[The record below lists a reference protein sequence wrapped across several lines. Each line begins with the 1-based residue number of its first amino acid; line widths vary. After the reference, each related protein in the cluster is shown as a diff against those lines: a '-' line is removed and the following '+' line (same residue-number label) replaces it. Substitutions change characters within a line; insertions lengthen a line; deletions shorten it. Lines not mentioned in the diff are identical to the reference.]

1 MSILISN
8 HPTAS
13 TLSVGTEVGTD
24 LARQLHR
31 LAPRAA
37 ITTATAGRYADGG
50 GLYLVVAPS
59 GSRKWVFRFRW
70 KGRLSDMGLGSASV
84 VPLSRARERA
94 AEARLKI
101 AEGNNPLA
109 AKRAARS
116 IPTFGVFA
124 DDLVESVKSQWR
136 NEKHQKQFQSTLE
149 RHAADLRPLRLD
161 EIETAH
167 VLDALKPI
175 WTSNPETASRV
186 RGRIERVLDA
196 AKAKG
201 YRSGEN
207 PARWKG
213 HLDQLLPKRAQ
224 LTRGHHAAL
233 PFPGVPAF
241 IQDLRSRPGMSALA
255 LEFTIL
261 TAARSGEVRGATWR
275 EIDLEKGVWTVP
287 ADRMKAG
294 REHRVPLSRRA
305 VEILDQ
311 VALLAGDDPEAY
323 LFPGPKGGRTS
334 LSDAAFSA
342 LLKRMGKDGVL
353 TPHGFRS
360 SFRDWAGETTTFP
373 REVAEMCLAHAVGD
387 MTERAYR
394 RGDALSKRRELIDA
408 WSLYCEGGASKPV
421 GDAKVDQ

>member
-1 MSILISN
+1 M
-8 HPTAS
+8 
-13 TLSVGTEVGTD
+13 
-24 LARQLHR
+24 ARQLHR

-37 ITTATAGRYADGG
+37 VTTSVSGRYADGG
-50 GLYLVVAPS
+50 GLYLVVAAS

-94 AEARLKI
+94 AEARLQI
-101 AEGNNPLA
+101 AEGINPLS
-109 AKRAARS
+109 AKRASRS
-116 IPTFGVFA
+116 IPKFGEFA
-124 DDLVESVKSQWR
+124 DDLVASVKSQWR
-136 NEKHQKQFQSTLE
+136 NEKHQAQVQSTLE
-149 RHAADLRPLRLD
+149 RHADGLRPLRLD

-167 VLDALKPI
+167 VLDSLRVI
-175 WTSNPETASRV
+175 WSSKSETASRV
-186 RGRIERVLDA
+186 RGRIEWVLDA

-233 PFPGVPAF
+233 PFPDVPAF
-241 IQDLRSRPGMSALA
+241 IQDLRTRPGMSALA

-261 TAARSGEVRGATWR
+261 TAARSGEVRGTTWR
-275 EIDLEKGVWTVP
+275 EIDLTKAVWTVP
-287 ADRMKAG
+287 ASRMKAG
-294 REHRVPLSRRA
+294 REHRVPLCRRA
-305 VEILDQ
+305 VEILGQ
-311 VALLAGDDPEAY
+311 VAMLAGDDPEAFV
-323 LFPGPKGGRTS
+323 FPGPKGSGTA

-373 REVAEMCLAHAVGD
+373 RDVAEMCLAHAVGD

-394 RGDALSKRRELIDA
+394 RGDALAKRRELIDA
-408 WSLYCEGGASKPV
+408 WGLYCERGAPEREA
-421 GDAKVDQ
+421 GAEADQ

>member
-1 MSILISN
+1 MVS
-8 HPTAS
+8 
-13 TLSVGTEVGTD
+13 
-24 LARQLHR
+24 
-31 LAPRAA
+31 
-37 ITTATAGRYADGG
+37 
-50 GLYLVVAPS
+50 PS

-70 KGRLSDMGLGSASV
+70 KGRLSDMGLGSATV

-94 AEARLKI
+94 AEARLSI
-101 AEGNNPLA
+101 AEGVNPLV
-109 AKRAARS
+109 AKRAGRS

-124 DDLVESVKSQWR
+124 DDLVEAVKSQWR
-136 NEKHQKQFQSTLE
+136 NAKHQKQFQSTLE
-149 RHAADLRPLRLD
+149 RHAADLRPMRLD
-161 EIETAH
+161 DIETTH

-213 HLDQLLPKRAQ
+213 HLDQLLPKRSQ

-233 PFPGVPAF
+233 PFSDVPSF
-241 IQDLRSRPGMSALA
+241 IQDLRSRDGMAALA

-261 TAARSGEVRGATWR
+261 TAARSGEVRGATWA
-275 EIDLEKGVWTVP
+275 EIDLTKAVWTVP
-287 ADRMKAG
+287 ANRMKAG
-294 REHRVPLSRRA
+294 REHRVPLSKRA
-305 VEILDQ
+305 AEILGQ
-311 VALLAGDDPEAY
+311 VEALAGDDSEAFV
-323 LFPGPKGGRTS
+323 FPGPKGSRTS

-373 REVAEMCLAHAVGD
+373 RDVAEMCLAHAVGD

-408 WSLYCEGGASKPV
+408 WCRYCDPGASELV
-421 GDAKVDQ
+421 GDRDTGE